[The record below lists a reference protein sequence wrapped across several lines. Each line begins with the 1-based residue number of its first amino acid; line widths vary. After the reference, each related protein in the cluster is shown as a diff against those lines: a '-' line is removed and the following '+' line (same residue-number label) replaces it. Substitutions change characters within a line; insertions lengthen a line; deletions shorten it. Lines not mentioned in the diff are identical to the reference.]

1 MRFVK
6 LAVISFIVL
15 SLVIYALS
23 LLIPSEMRVSRAVT
37 INASRDSVW
46 KALKNVPAWSS
57 WNIMLQQSFTN
68 ITTDSTQFKAD
79 QLEVRVISATN
90 DLIQTSWQQSGN
102 EKINSAFSLTA
113 AGADKTVLQWYFDFK
128 VKWYPWE
135 KFGSI
140 IFDKQM
146 GPGMEQ
152 SLNNFR
158 KQLEAQ

>member
-1 MRFVK
+1 MMRFVK
-6 LAVISFIVL
+6 LAIISFIVL

-37 INASRDSVW
+37 INANKDSVW
-46 KALKNVPAWSS
+46 KALKDVKAWAEWNV
-57 WNIMLQQSFTN
+57 MLQQPLTN
-68 ITTDSTQFKAD
+68 IVVDSNGFKSD
-79 QLEVRVISATN
+79 QLEVFIVSSPI
-90 DLIQTSWQQSGN
+90 DLIQTSWQQFGN
-102 EKINSAFSLTA
+102 EKIQSAFSLTA
-113 AGADKTVLQWYFDFK
+113 AGTDRTVLQWYFDFK

-152 SLNNFR
+152 SLNNLR
-158 KQLEAQ
+158 KRVEL

>member
-37 INASRDSVW
+37 INAPHDSV
-46 KALKNVPAWSS
+46 LNVLNQIDQWSS
-57 WNIMLQQSFTN
+57 WNVMLQQPFSN
-68 ITTDSTQFKAD
+68 IQTDKEHFSSD
-79 QLEVRVISATN
+79 QLTIEKSSVTQDVIHTN
-90 DLIQTSWQQSGN
+90 WQQKGN
-102 EKINSAFSLTA
+102 EKIHSAFSLTA
-113 AGADKTVLQWYFDFK
+113 AGPDRTVLQWYFDFK

-152 SLNNFR
+152 SLNNLR
-158 KQLEAQ
+158 KQLELQ